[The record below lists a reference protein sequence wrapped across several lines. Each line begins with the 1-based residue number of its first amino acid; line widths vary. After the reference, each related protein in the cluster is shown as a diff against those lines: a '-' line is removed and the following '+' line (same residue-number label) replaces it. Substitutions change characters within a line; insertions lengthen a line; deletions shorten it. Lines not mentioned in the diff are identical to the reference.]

1 MAAAQSK
8 TPDREVGALTFS
20 PWNVKGL
27 NHPVKRSKVLSH
39 LKSMNTDIIFL
50 QETHFKNDSLSKLR
64 WIGQSFHSSFSSKA
78 RGTAVLIRKGVSF
91 KHRATIADKEE
102 RFIIVAG

>member
-20 PWNVKGL
+20 SWNVKGL

-50 QETHFKNDSLSKLR
+50 QETHFKNDSHSK
-64 WIGQSFHSSFSSKA
+64 
-78 RGTAVLIRKGVSF
+78 RG
-91 KHRATIADKEE
+91 
-102 RFIIVAG
+102 